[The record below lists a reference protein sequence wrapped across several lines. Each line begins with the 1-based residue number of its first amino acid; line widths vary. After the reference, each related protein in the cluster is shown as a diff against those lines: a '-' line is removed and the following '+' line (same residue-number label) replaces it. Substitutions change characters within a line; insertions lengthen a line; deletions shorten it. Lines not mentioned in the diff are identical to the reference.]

1 MNSNSSQ
8 ISQLINDLAER
19 LFQMSISETI
29 FKIGLNHERWK
40 AELYAAC
47 KALESLTDQGISS
60 KEAFSKAEP
69 IVVERLE
76 HYKAY
81 GITN

>member
-1 MNSNSSQ
+1 MTENVPQTN
-8 ISQLINDLAER
+8 QLVNDLAER

-47 KALESLTDQGISS
+47 KALESLAEQGMSS
-60 KEAFSKAEP
+60 REAFSKAEP

-81 GITN
+81 GITD

>member
-1 MNSNSSQ
+1 MTENVPQTN
-8 ISQLINDLAER
+8 QLVNDLAER
-19 LFQMSISETI
+19 LFQMSVSETI
-29 FKIGLNHERWK
+29 FKIGLKHERWK

-47 KALESLTDQGISS
+47 KALESLAEQGISS

-81 GITN
+81 GITH